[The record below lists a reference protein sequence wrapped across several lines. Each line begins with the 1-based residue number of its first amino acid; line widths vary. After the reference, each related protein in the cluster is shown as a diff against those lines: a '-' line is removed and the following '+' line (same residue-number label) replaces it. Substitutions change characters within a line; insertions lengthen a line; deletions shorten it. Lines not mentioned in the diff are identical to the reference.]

1 MVVVMVVVN
10 VVISVSVVPNPL
22 TAFSPPRPATARL
35 EPAETQI
42 EIQQLST
49 LPSHF
54 TLHCPAPGWCNI
66 SWSQVVLD

>member
-1 MVVVMVVVN
+1 MVVN

-54 TLHCPAPGWCNI
+54 TVQL
-66 SWSQVVLD
+66 QVGVILAGVR